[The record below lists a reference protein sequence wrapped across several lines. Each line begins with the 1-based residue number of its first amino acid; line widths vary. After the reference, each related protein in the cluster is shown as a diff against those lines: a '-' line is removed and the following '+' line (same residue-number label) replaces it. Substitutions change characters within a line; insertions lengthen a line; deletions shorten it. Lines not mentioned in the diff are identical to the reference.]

1 MVIGETMIT
10 VRKLGMA
17 AMVVMALTL
26 AACTTSAVGLAYS
39 TDAHP
44 HVRWI
49 DMTSAAGRAWLLGTY
64 PCSNRTCYVILRS
77 DDGGSTWVR
86 VGAPPVRSTSGTM
99 IEVYLDSLTFAN
111 RDDGYAYGDDP
122 SFGQTYWSHDGGET
136 WHRLRHPGIFASP
149 IITTQGHAYGLIYK
163 GNPDIPISTPSSDS
177 VTFVLASSLV
187 TSGTWTMRPLPILGE
202 DNGVSVAAY
211 GFEGVADSDQER
223 WWLCAAACIQRW
235 WPELFKFSKSR
246 DWEARLAPLRP
257 LLTRPFGASVP
268 PAARATRFA
277 RPTVGGTSC
286 PCHLVPRM
294 AAAFF
299 PVSDDEAIFQAP
311 TFPSLFLTR
320 DGGAHFRSVLRS
332 QKLSGGF
339 DTAVASTTTW
349 VVLGLSPIGGI
360 NTMWRTTDGGRS
372 WQRVSPPGL

>member
-10 VRKLGMA
+10 VRKVGMA
-17 AMVVMALTL
+17 AMVILALTL

-211 GFEGVADSDQER
+211 GSKV
-223 WWLCAAACIQRW
+223 WLIVI
-235 WPELFKFSKSR
+235 KNGGGY
-246 DWEARLAPLRP
+246 ARLLVSSDGGRNFSSFPSHGMGGYDCTAAPTSDETLWGFCATGSEGYAVRSTDGGRDFVS
-257 LLTRPFGASVP
+257 LP
-268 PAARATRFA
+268 PGSSN
-277 RPTVGGTSC
+277 GGSI
-286 PCHLVPRM
+286 L
-294 AAAFF
+294 
-299 PVSDDEAIFQAP
+299 PVSDDEAIF
-311 TFPSLFLTR
+311 
-320 DGGAHFRSVLRS
+320 
-332 QKLSGGF
+332 
-339 DTAVASTTTW
+339 
-349 VVLGLSPIGGI
+349 
-360 NTMWRTTDGGRS
+360 
-372 WQRVSPPGL
+372 